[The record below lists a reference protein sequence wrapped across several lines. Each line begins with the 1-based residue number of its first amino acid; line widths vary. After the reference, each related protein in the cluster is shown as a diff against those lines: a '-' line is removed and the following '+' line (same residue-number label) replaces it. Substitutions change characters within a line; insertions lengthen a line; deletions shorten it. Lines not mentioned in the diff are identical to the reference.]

1 MAALIFC
8 PEQRSLLHGSRE
20 AVWCAPPLGAPWIR
34 ASTPF
39 EKAAFLSRL
48 RCPFGTTDFCL
59 RFFTKLGLVWF
70 LMESERHAT
79 LPSLGARRGRCR
91 LVDWPHFHIA
101 SQGRGRPE
109 DGRGGLVA
117 SHGGGQSAPGHKV
130 TVSHAHSLWCPKQLT
145 TPPSKPQS
153 HLTVTSDSNGKV

>member
-20 AVWCAPPLGAPWIR
+20 AVWRSPPLGAPWIR

-59 RFFTKLGLVWF
+59 RFCTKLGLVWF

-109 DGRGGLVA
+109 DGRRGAGCRSRGRSERTRPVDSVRL
-117 SHGGGQSAPGHKV
+117 
-130 TVSHAHSLWCPKQLT
+130 LWRAWLA
-145 TPPSKPQS
+145 TPEQAQQ
-153 HLTVTSDSNGKV
+153 